1 MSRWLFLIHNIKRK
15 TKMEIWNLFT
25 DFIVQSITFFTQEV
39 GVSQAVAIIL
49 FTVIGRLVLMPINLV
64 AMANMVRNKKAIA
77 ALKPELDSIKNN
89 YKNQPSEIAK
99 LTMALY
105 KKHNIKFIDKK
116 SVTNMASQGVFGL
129 GTFQALQQIVFNSK
143 FAWIASIAKPDIALS
158 LLVGAITYLS
168 MMMMPGSAEQ
178 TSTLLF
184 LIPVIICV
192 VTLVNFPSAIGLYW
206 AASSSTSLLQSLLVN
221 KYFKNQQAQQV
232 L

>member
-1 MSRWLFLIHNIKRK
+1 
-15 TKMEIWNLFT
+15 MEIWNLFT

-105 KKHNIKFIDKK
+105 KKHNIKFLPIKK
-116 SVTNMASQGVFGL
+116 V
-129 GTFQALQQIVFNSK
+129 
-143 FAWIASIAKPDIALS
+143 
-158 LLVGAITYLS
+158 
-168 MMMMPGSAEQ
+168 
-178 TSTLLF
+178 
-184 LIPVIICV
+184 
-192 VTLVNFPSAIGLYW
+192 
-206 AASSSTSLLQSLLVN
+206 
-221 KYFKNQQAQQV
+221 
-232 L
+232 

>member
-1 MSRWLFLIHNIKRK
+1 
-15 TKMEIWNLFT
+15 MEIWNLFT

-77 ALKPELDSIKNN
+77 ALKPELDSIKSN
-89 YKNQPSEIAK
+89 YKDQPSEIAK

-116 SVTNMASQGVFGL
+116 SVINMASQGVFGL
-129 GTFQALQQIVFNSK
+129 GTFQALQQIVFTSK

-168 MMMMPGSAEQ
+168 MMMPGSVEQ

-184 LIPVIICV
+184 LIPAIICV

>member
-1 MSRWLFLIHNIKRK
+1 
-15 TKMEIWNLFT
+15 MEIWNLFT
-25 DFIVQSITFFTQEV
+25 DLIVQSIIFFTQDV
-39 GVSQAVAIIL
+39 GVSQAAAIIL

-168 MMMMPGSAEQ
+168 MMMPGSAEQ

-184 LIPVIICV
+184 LIPAIICV

-206 AASSSTSLLQSLLVN
+206 ATSSSTSLLQSLLVN
-221 KYFKNQQAQQV
+221 KYFKNHQPQHA

>member
-1 MSRWLFLIHNIKRK
+1 MSWWLLLMHNIKRK

-25 DFIVQSITFFTQEV
+25 DFIVQSITFFTQDV

-89 YKNQPSEIAK
+89 YKDQPSKIAK

-116 SVTNMASQGVFGL
+116 MCLIWQAKAYLALGL
-129 GTFQALQQIVFNSK
+129 FRLCNK
-143 FAWIASIAKPDIALS
+143 LY
-158 LLVGAITYLS
+158 LLVSL
-168 MMMMPGSAEQ
+168 PG
-178 TSTLLF
+178 L
-184 LIPVIICV
+184 PV
-192 VTLVNFPSAIGLYW
+192 
-206 AASSSTSLLQSLLVN
+206 LQSLILRFR
-221 KYFKNQQAQQV
+221 Y
-232 L
+232 

>member
-1 MSRWLFLIHNIKRK
+1 
-15 TKMEIWNLFT
+15 MEIWNLFT

-39 GVSQAVAIIL
+39 GVSQAAAIIL

-77 ALKPELDSIKNN
+77 ALKPELDSIKSNH
-89 YKNQPSEIAK
+89 KDQPSEIAK

-116 SVTNMASQGVFGL
+116 SVINMASQGVFGL

-184 LIPVIICV
+184 LVPAIICV
-192 VTLVNFPSAIGLYW
+192 VTLVNFPSVIGLYW
-206 AASSSTSLLQSLLVN
+206 ATSSSTSLLQSLLVN

>member
-1 MSRWLFLIHNIKRK
+1 
-15 TKMEIWNLFT
+15 MEIWNLFT

-77 ALKPELDSIKNN
+77 ALKPELDSIKSN
-89 YKNQPSEIAK
+89 YKDQPSEVAK

-116 SVTNMASQGVFGL
+116 SVINMASQGVFGL
-129 GTFQALQQIVFNSK
+129 GTFQALQQIVFTSK

-168 MMMMPGSAEQ
+168 MMMPGSVEQ

-184 LIPVIICV
+184 LIPAIICV

>member
-1 MSRWLFLIHNIKRK
+1 
-15 TKMEIWNLFT
+15 MEIWNLFT
-25 DFIVQSITFFTQEV
+25 AFIVQLITFFTQEV

-64 AMANMVRNKKAIA
+64 AMVNMVRNKKAIA
-77 ALKPELDSIKNN
+77 ALKPELDSIKSN
-89 YKNQPSEIAK
+89 YKDQPSEIAK

-116 SVTNMASQGVFGL
+116 SVINMASQGVFGL
-129 GTFQALQQIVFNSK
+129 GTFQALQQIVLNSK
-143 FAWIASIAKPDIALS
+143 FAWITSIAKPDIAIS

-184 LIPVIICV
+184 LVPAIICV
-192 VTLVNFPSAIGLYW
+192 VTLVNFPSAIALYW
-206 AASSSTSLLQSLLVN
+206 ATSSSTSLLQSLLVN
-221 KYFKNQQAQQV
+221 KYFKNQQTQQV

>member
-1 MSRWLFLIHNIKRK
+1 
-15 TKMEIWNLFT
+15 MEIWNLFT
-25 DFIVQSITFFTQEV
+25 DFIVQSITFFTQDV
-39 GVSQAVAIIL
+39 GVSQAAAIIL

-77 ALKPELDSIKNN
+77 ALKPELDSIKSN
-89 YKNQPSEIAK
+89 YKEHPSEIAK

-116 SVTNMASQGVFGL
+116 SVINMASQGVFGL

-168 MMMMPGSAEQ
+168 MMMPGSAEQ

-184 LIPVIICV
+184 LIPAIICV

>member
-1 MSRWLFLIHNIKRK
+1 MSRWLLLIHNIKRK

-25 DFIVQSITFFTQEV
+25 DLIVQSITFFTQDV
-39 GVSQAVAIIL
+39 GVSQAAAIIL

-64 AMANMVRNKKAIA
+64 AMASMVRNKKAIA
-77 ALKPELDSIKNN
+77 ALKPELDSIKSS
-89 YKNQPSEIAK
+89 YKDQPSEIAK

-116 SVTNMASQGVFGL
+116 SVINMASQGVFGL

-184 LIPVIICV
+184 LIPAIICV

-221 KYFKNQQAQQV
+221 KYFKNQ
-232 L
+232 

>member
-1 MSRWLFLIHNIKRK
+1 
-15 TKMEIWNLFT
+15 MEIWNLFT
-25 DFIVQSITFFTQEV
+25 AFIVQLITFFTQEV

-64 AMANMVRNKKAIA
+64 AMVNMVRNKKAIA
-77 ALKPELDSIKNN
+77 ALKPELDSIKSN
-89 YKNQPSEIAK
+89 YKDQPSEIAK

-116 SVTNMASQGVFGL
+116 SVINMASQGVFGL
-129 GTFQALQQIVFNSK
+129 GTFQALQQIVLNSK
-143 FAWIASIAKPDIALS
+143 FAWITSIAKPDIAIS
-158 LLVGAITYLS
+158 LLVGAIIYLS

-184 LIPVIICV
+184 LIPAIICV

-206 AASSSTSLLQSLLVN
+206 ATSSSTSLLQSLLVN

>member
-1 MSRWLFLIHNIKRK
+1 
-15 TKMEIWNLFT
+15 MEIWNLFT

-64 AMANMVRNKKAIA
+64 AMVNMVRNKKAIA
-77 ALKPELDSIKNN
+77 ALKPELDSIKSN
-89 YKNQPSEIAK
+89 YKDQPSEIVK

-116 SVTNMASQGVFGL
+116 SVINMASQGVFGL
-129 GTFQALQQIVFNSK
+129 GTFQALQQIVLNSK
-143 FAWIASIAKPDIALS
+143 FAWITSIAKPDIALS

-168 MMMMPGSAEQ
+168 MMMPGSAEQ

-184 LIPVIICV
+184 LIPAIICV

-206 AASSSTSLLQSLLVN
+206 ATSSSTSLLQSLLVN
-221 KYFKNQQAQQV
+221 KYFKNHQPQHA

>member
-1 MSRWLFLIHNIKRK
+1 
-15 TKMEIWNLFT
+15 MEIWNLFT

-49 FTVIGRLVLMPINLV
+49 FTVIGRLVLMPINLL

-89 YKNQPSEIAK
+89 YKDQPSEIAK

-129 GTFQALQQIVFNSK
+129 GTFQALQQIVLNSK
-143 FAWIASIAKPDIALS
+143 FAWITSIAKPDIALS

-184 LIPVIICV
+184 LIPTIICV

>member
-1 MSRWLFLIHNIKRK
+1 
-15 TKMEIWNLFT
+15 MEIWNLFT

-64 AMANMVRNKKAIA
+64 AMVNMVRNKKAIA
-77 ALKPELDSIKNN
+77 ALKPELDSIKSN
-89 YKNQPSEIAK
+89 YKDQPSEIAK

-116 SVTNMASQGVFGL
+116 SVINMASQGVFGL
-129 GTFQALQQIVFNSK
+129 GTFQALQQIVLNSK
-143 FAWIASIAKPDIALS
+143 FAWITSIAKPDIALS

-168 MMMMPGSAEQ
+168 MMMPGSAEQ

-184 LIPVIICV
+184 LIPAIICV

-206 AASSSTSLLQSLLVN
+206 ATSSSTSLLQSLLVN
-221 KYFKNQQAQQV
+221 KYFKNHQPQHA

>member
-1 MSRWLFLIHNIKRK
+1 
-15 TKMEIWNLFT
+15 MEIWNLFT

-39 GVSQAVAIIL
+39 GVSQAAAIIF
-49 FTVIGRLVLMPINLV
+49 FTVIGRLVLMPINVL
-64 AMANMVRNKKAIA
+64 AMAKTLSNKKAIA
-77 ALKPELDSIKNN
+77 ALKPELDSIKSN
-89 YKNQPSEIAK
+89 YKDQPSEIAK

-116 SVTNMASQGVFGL
+116 SVINMASQGVFGL
-129 GTFQALQQIVFNSK
+129 GTFQALQQIVFTSK
-143 FAWIASIAKPDIALS
+143 FAWITSIAKPDIALS

-184 LIPVIICV
+184 LIPAIICV

-206 AASSSTSLLQSLLVN
+206 ATSSSTSLLQSLLVN
-221 KYFKNQQAQQV
+221 KYFKNHKPQHA

>member
-1 MSRWLFLIHNIKRK
+1 
-15 TKMEIWNLFT
+15 MEIWNLFT

-77 ALKPELDSIKNN
+77 ALKPELDSIKSN
-89 YKNQPSEIAK
+89 YKDQPSEIAK

-116 SVTNMASQGVFGL
+116 SVINMASQGVFGL

-168 MMMMPGSAEQ
+168 MMMPGSAEQ

-184 LIPVIICV
+184 LIPAIICV

-206 AASSSTSLLQSLLVN
+206 ATSSSTSLLQSLLVN
-221 KYFKNQQAQQV
+221 KYFKNHQPQHP